1 MPRMYRDA
9 ASTQM
14 VIEGY
19 GTWNLNYLVFSNP
32 SGTNI
37 RIDAGD
43 GGAPEEINT
52 WDITEILNE
61 AGTQAGVDVT
71 ATLAY
76 LNAQNDD
83 VLPGTQSDV
92 ETQISANSDVVAN
105 TAKVSADGSIDTHSD
120 VDTTTTPPVANDV
133 LEWDGANWVPGAIAG
148 MVFGSEWTFQQSD
161 TPSVITATPTP
172 ANNILTA
179 TFPGPSYLTLTTPN
193 VPAGDYLLQW
203 WYVWAYD
210 ATNTDFVA
218 RINQDSAAALFGFH
232 RQEPKDAAGGGNP
245 DAIAGAGTDQRHLA
259 HGSRVV
265 TLTAGVHT
273 FELEHAA
280 GNAGVEA
287 TIGNGTML
295 FYRVA

>member
-1 MPRMYRDA
+1 
-9 ASTQM
+9 M

-32 SGTNI
+32 AGTDI

-52 WDITEILNE
+52 WDITDILNE
-61 AGTQAGVDVT
+61 AGTQAGIDVT

-76 LNAQNDD
+76 LNGENDD
-83 VLPGTQSDV
+83 VLPGTQADV

-105 TAKVSADGSIDTHSD
+105 TAKVSADGSINTHSD
-120 VDTTTTPPVANDV
+120 VDTATTPPTPGQV
-133 LEWDGANWVPGAIAG
+133 LEWDGSDWVPATIAG
-148 MVFGSEWTFQQSD
+148 MVFGTEWTSQQS
-161 TPSVITATPTP
+161 STAGNTTLAPTP

-179 TFPGPSYLTLTTPN
+179 TFPATYLTLTTPN
-193 VPAGDYLLQW
+193 VPAGDYLLEW
-203 WYVWAYD
+203 YYVWAYD
-210 ATNTDFVA
+210 ASNTDFVA

-232 RQEPKDAAGGGNP
+232 RQRPRDSAGGANP
-245 DAIAGAGTDQRHLA
+245 DAIPGSGTDQRYQA
-259 HGSRVV
+259 AGRQVV

-273 FELEHAA
+273 FALEYAA
-280 GNAGVEA
+280 GLAGVTA
-287 TIGNGTML
+287 SIGNATMN

>member
-1 MPRMYRDA
+1 MPRMYRDV

-32 SGTNI
+32 GGTNI

-52 WDITEILNE
+52 WDITEILTE
-61 AGTQAGVDVT
+61 AGSQAGIDVT

-76 LNAQNDD
+76 LNGENDD
-83 VLPGTQSDV
+83 VLPGTQDDV
-92 ETQISANSDVVAN
+92 TTQINTNPAVVAN

-120 VDTTTTPPVANDV
+120 VDTTTTPPVLGDV
-133 LEWDGANWVPGAIAG
+133 LEWDGANWVPAAIAG
-148 MVFGSEWTFQQSD
+148 MVFGTQWTSQQSGVAGN
-161 TPSVITATPTP
+161 TTLAPTP

-179 TFPGPSYLTLTTPN
+179 TFPATYLTLTTPN
-193 VPAGDYLLQW
+193 VPAGDYLLEW
-203 WYVWAYD
+203 YYVWAYD
-210 ATNTDFVA
+210 AANTDFVA

-232 RQEPKDAAGGGNP
+232 RQRPRDVAGGGEP
-245 DAIAGAGTDQRHLA
+245 DAIPGAGTDQRHQA
-259 HGSRVV
+259 SGRQVV

-273 FELEHAA
+273 FALEYAA
-280 GNAGVEA
+280 GVAGVIA
-287 TIGNGTML
+287 SIGNATMN